1 MSCDEK
7 ILNFHWSLYKEKL
20 FQNVKS
26 ITAFFY
32 VNFVQRLKDRK
43 RCLFILTTFKSRKR
57 DRDREIKIE
66 IERQRVREREL
77 EIERQRQRDRVR
89 ERERNEIWRFLVS
102 CIISKLVHQ
111 KRCKLEV
118 EDNLSITTSIL
129 SLIPRSLKL
138 HNDTLFIPYTHT
150 HVLIY
155 PCAHLHPL
163 TYS

>member
-43 RCLFILTTFKSRKR
+43 RCLFILTTFKCKSK
-57 DRDREIKIE
+57 
-66 IERQRVREREL
+66 ERQRQRDKDRDREL